1 MVSNVY
7 KEGNDSI
14 YGKAGNCYDDIIHL
28 PHHVSTAHPP
38 MERTDRAAQFSPFAA
53 LTGYEESIE
62 ETGRLTE
69 ARRELEEDAKAALD
83 EKLQSIQERIADYPK
98 AAITYFLPDHKKE
111 GGAYVTVEDYIKKID
126 RYRNVLHMQDGT
138 QIPVQ
143 EIISITELS

>member
-1 MVSNVY
+1 MSGFNVHDY
-7 KEGNDSI
+7 S
-14 YGKAGNCYDDIIHL
+14 DILRI
-28 PHHVSTAHPP
+28 PHHQSDRHPR
-38 MERTDRAAQFSPFAA
+38 MTLLNRAAQFSPFAA

-143 EIISITELS
+143 EIIGITELS

>member
-1 MVSNVY
+1 MA
-7 KEGNDSI
+7 KRAIAMMILSI
-14 YGKAGNCYDDIIHL
+14 CRITFPQPIHL
-28 PHHVSTAHPP
+28 WK
-38 MERTDRAAQFSPFAA
+38 ERIVRRSFPFAA

-143 EIISITELS
+143 EIIGITELS